1 MDTLGRSVTAAQ
13 FAYRYLDKQAFRRSL
28 IEADEPRHTI
38 DVLMALAEL
47 VDYRTGESHPRYP
60 ITLERLAHV
69 ARYSVSRVCDALAA
83 ACRWVKRFSM
93 PPRRQKDGTIRQ
105 LPTDY
110 KLLTF
115 DEHSRGVHR
124 AESTVAA
131 RHVEPTTLDVP
142 WSLTVQGKLSTQDA
156 SPRHRPRAPRSW
168 QLDPEANF
176 TFIDGMDHDKLAPK
190 LLDGAMLAA
199 EGVDETLRHRTMVCL
214 NALRERALD
223 VALLACNLTLSSWDA
238 VNCVKHWV
246 VRCVTNPKQRVDSA
260 EHAINILRKFFLEQQ
275 AWAHRLAAERI
286 RERTRAKYQRPDD
299 AQENATREASRQA
312 RAHIAIGHDKLD
324 ESALDDVDVDIFG

>member
-1 MDTLGRSVTAAQ
+1 MTAAQ

-60 ITLERLAHV
+60 ITLERLAHA
-69 ARYSVSRVCDALAA
+69 ARYSVSRTCDALAA

-93 PPRRQKDGTIRQ
+93 PPRRGKDGTVRQ

-124 AESTVAA
+124 AVDTVAA
-131 RHVEPTTLDVP
+131 RPVEPTTLDVP
-142 WSLTVQGKLSTQDA
+142 WSFTVQGKLSTQDA
-156 SPRHRPRAPRSW
+156 ATHRRPRVPRSW
-168 QLDPEANF
+168 NLDPSQPT
-176 TFIDGMDHDKLAPK
+176 TFLDDMHYAKLAPK
-190 LLDGAMLAA
+190 LLDGAILAA
-199 EGVDETLRHRTMVCL
+199 EGVDESLRHRTTVCL

-223 VALLACNLTLSSWDA
+223 VALLACNLDLSSWNA

-246 VRCVTNPKQRVDSA
+246 VRCVTNPAQRVDSA
-260 EHAINILRKFFLEQQ
+260 EHAINVLRKFFLEQQ
-275 AWAHRLAAERI
+275 AWAHRKASERI
-286 RERTRAKYQRPDD
+286 RERTRAKYQGIDD
-299 AQENATREASRQA
+299 AREDAAREASQQA
-312 RAHIAIGHDKLD
+312 RAHIAIGHDKFD
-324 ESALDDVDVDIFG
+324 ESAFDDVDVDIFG